1 MGFITTEMINKS
13 HYDNE
18 CQNFIVYGPLGYG
31 KTSFA
36 LQVLMELYN
45 TEDPDILSKYFFFDP
60 AEFLSKVT
68 QFKDQ
73 VPAVAWDD
81 AGVWLYY
88 MDYQSSLLKNVSK
101 LMQLIR
107 TRTAA
112 VLFTTPTPSLVFG
125 KLRNFPQ
132 TITLKV
138 SKVSGHLHE
147 RNLRR
152 VTAYRSWMMP
162 DLQKLRVKKL
172 FVDDYS
178 CMLPN
183 DLFKWYSEQRRGY
196 IEQVEEKLQ
205 SELPKSLQDQIKADN
220 RRRIQYN
227 ILLQNN
233 KP

>member
-1 MGFITTEMINKS
+1 MGFITTETIKTS
-13 HYDNE
+13 HYNNE

-36 LQVLMELYN
+36 LQVLMELYK
-45 TEDPDILSKYFFFDP
+45 TEDPDILKKYFFFDP
-60 AEFLSKVT
+60 AEFLAKVT
-68 QFKDQ
+68 RFKTQ

-88 MDYQSSLLKNVSK
+88 MDYQSGLLKNVSK

-112 VLFTTPTPSLVFG
+112 VIFTTPTPSLVFG

-138 SKVSGHLHE
+138 SKTFGDQY
-147 RNLRR
+147 RRDRRR

-172 FVDDYS
+172 YVDDYS
-178 CMLPN
+178 CMLPQ
-183 DLFKWYSEQRRGY
+183 DLFKWYCEQRRGY

-205 SELPKSLQDQIKADN
+205 SELPESLQQQIKADN
-220 RRRIQYN
+220 IACATKV
-227 ILLQNN
+227 I
-233 KP
+233 